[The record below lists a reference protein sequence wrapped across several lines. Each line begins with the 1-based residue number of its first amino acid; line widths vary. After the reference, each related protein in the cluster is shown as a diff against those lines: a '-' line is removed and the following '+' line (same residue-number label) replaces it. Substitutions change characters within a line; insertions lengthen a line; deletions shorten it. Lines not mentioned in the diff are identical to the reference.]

1 MIITVTPNAA
11 IDKTLT
17 VPNFQTGF
25 RHRASDSLTLP
36 GGKGVNVARAL
47 KNLGQPVVVTGLVG
61 GRAGQQI
68 VEGLTREN
76 ILNDVVHIAGES
88 RTSTVVVDPTTMSQ
102 TEVIEY
108 GPVVTPAE
116 LEALL
121 DKIEYLAKGASVVV
135 LAGSLPRKVPE
146 DFYATAM
153 QRLRR
158 YRCYLVLDSY
168 GEPLHRGVRARPHL
182 VTPNVREAE
191 DLVGH
196 EFHDEQ
202 DIVDATAAICEL
214 GARNVIVKTT
224 HGCIARFTRGR
235 RSDVFRATIDGARGA
250 RQHGR
255 LGRRVPRRL
264 PRRAH
269 VAARAAG
276 LPARRPRR
284 RRREHA
290 ALRRRR
296 ARPRAG
302 AALRRDGRSGRARAR
317 RRGLSAA
324 SRPLCEW
331 PRPLA
336 GRVAT
341 RC

>member
-76 ILNDVVHIAGES
+76 ILNDVVRIAGES

-116 LEALL
+116 LEDLL
-121 DKIEYLAKGASVVV
+121 DKIEYLAKGASVLV

-146 DFYATAM
+146 AFYATAM

-158 YRCYLVLDSY
+158 YRCYLVLDIY

-235 RSDVFRATIDGARGA
+235 HSDVFRATIEELEALVSTVGSGDAFLAGFLDARMS
-250 RQHGR
+250 
-255 LGRRVPRRL
+255 RREL
-264 PRRAH
+264 PDCL
-269 VAARAAG
+269 RAA
-276 LPARRPRR
+276 LA
-284 RRREHA
+284 
-290 ALRRRR
+290 
-296 ARPRAG
+296 AG
-302 AALRRDGRSGRARAR
+302 AANTQQFGAGVLDPEQAR
-317 RRGLSAA
+317 RFAATAEVVELERGAA
-324 SRPLCEW
+324 
-331 PRPLA
+331 
-336 GRVAT
+336 G
-341 RC
+341 

>member
-25 RHRASDSLTLP
+25 RHRASESLTLP

-47 KNLGQPVVVTGLVG
+47 KNLGHPVVITGLVG

-88 RTSTVVVDPTTMSQ
+88 RTSTVVIDPTTMSQ

-108 GPVVTPAE
+108 GPVVAPAE

-121 DKIEYLAKGASVVV
+121 DKVEYLAKGAGVVV

-146 DFYATAM
+146 DFYATLM

-168 GEPLHRGVRARPHL
+168 GEPLRHGVRARPHL
-182 VTPNVREAE
+182 VTPNLREAE

-202 DIVDATAAICEL
+202 DIIDATAAICEL
-214 GARNVIVKTT
+214 GARNVIVKTPL
-224 HGCIARFTRGR
+224 GCVARFSRGR
-235 RSDVFRATIDGARGA
+235 RSDVYRATITELQQIVSTVGSGDAFLAGFLNARMS
-250 RQHGR
+250 
-255 LGRRVPRRL
+255 RREL
-264 PRRAH
+264 PDCL
-269 VAARAAG
+269 RAA
-276 LPARRPRR
+276 LA
-284 RRREHA
+284 
-290 ALRRRR
+290 
-296 ARPRAG
+296 AG
-302 AALRRDGRSGRARAR
+302 AANTQVFGAGMLEADEAQRLVETAEVVGLERA
-317 RRGLSAA
+317 AA
-324 SRPLCEW
+324 P
-331 PRPLA
+331 
-336 GRVAT
+336 
-341 RC
+341 

>member
-1 MIITVTPNAA
+1 VIITVTPNAA

-76 ILNDVVHIAGES
+76 ILNDVVRIAGES

-116 LEALL
+116 LDDLL
-121 DKIEYLAKGASVVV
+121 DKIEYLAKGASVLV

-146 DFYATAM
+146 AFYATAM

-214 GARNVIVKTT
+214 GARNVIIKTT

-235 RSDVFRATIDGARGA
+235 RSDVFRATIEELEALVSTVGSGDAFLAGFLDARMS
-250 RQHGR
+250 
-255 LGRRVPRRL
+255 RREL
-264 PRRAH
+264 PDCL
-269 VAARAAG
+269 RAA
-276 LPARRPRR
+276 LA
-284 RRREHA
+284 
-290 ALRRRR
+290 
-296 ARPRAG
+296 AG
-302 AALRRDGRSGRARAR
+302 AANTQQFGAGVLDPEQAR
-317 RRGLSAA
+317 RFAATAEVVEFERAA
-324 SRPLCEW
+324 SS
-331 PRPLA
+331 
-336 GRVAT
+336 
-341 RC
+341 